1 MLLGKKYTRIKRKM
15 NAATIEVRFTRSDG
29 TEIKLPR
36 KLNMLAVLSLSQR
49 VSNKAAV
56 ERETN
61 KFVKRLKEESE
72 RKINKE
78 VEEMINEYQKK

>member
-49 VSNKAAV
+49 VSKAAV
-56 ERETN
+56 ERETD

-78 VEEMINEYQKK
+78 VEEMINEYKKK